1 MAIRSFHCPDELW
14 VAVEQAASR
23 CHQPLELWLQ
33 ETLRKAV
40 TEVFEQDLEQVDEAV
55 ERASE
60 SG

>member
-1 MAIRSFHCPDELW
+1 MGIRSFHCPDELW
-14 VAVEQAASR
+14 VAVEQAALR
-23 CHQPLELWLQ
+23 CGQPLELWLQ

-40 TEVFEQDLEQVDEAV
+40 TEAFEADLEQVDEAV